1 MYCKHQGNM
10 EPECTIK
17 RKDED
22 LKNRKEWESQKKSK
36 SEQEKG
42 GHTNSQVQDKSYTE
56 AATKSHQNTNHR
68 GLRNDD
74 GHSQGRNQPVSQQ
87 HGINTLNPKDQ
98 DYQESYKNIGR
109 HKKKRKHKNQD
120 PTNSKFFWMSV

>member
-1 MYCKHQGNM
+1 M

-22 LKNRKEWESQKKSK
+22 FKSRKEWESQKKSK

-42 GHTNSQVQDKSYTE
+42 GNTNSQVQDKSYTE

-109 HKKKRKHKNQD
+109 HKKRENIKIRIQ
-120 PTNSKFFWMSV
+120 PTPNFFGCQFNLKCK

>member
-1 MYCKHQGNM
+1 M

-109 HKKKRKHKNQD
+109 HKKRENIKIRIQ
-120 PTNSKFFWMSV
+120 PTPNFFGCQFNLKCK